1 MVKKWFEEWFD
12 TDYYRELYKQRD
24 GEEADRFVDQLVK
37 HLQLKSGMRILDVA
51 CGRGRHSFVLRQLG
65 FDVTGIDLSDLKI
78 AECLEHEDPYLNFY
92 KHDMR
97 RTFRINYFDCVF
109 NFFTSFG
116 YFDSIRDDA
125 KAAQSM
131 ASNLKPNGVL
141 VIDYLNANHAL
152 LNLQNREELNTED
165 YQFRIRRSKKN
176 GMINKEIECKD
187 GSLRLM
193 FYEQVRLYSLKDMV
207 NLFER
212 FGLILEE
219 QFGSYELDPYDEL
232 QSDRMILIFHK
243 KTK

>member
-78 AECLEHEDPYLNFY
+78 AECLEHEDPYLNFF

-109 NFFTSFG
+109 NFF
-116 YFDSIRDDA
+116 Y
-125 KAAQSM
+125 K
-131 ASNLKPNGVL
+131 
-141 VIDYLNANHAL
+141 
-152 LNLQNREELNTED
+152 
-165 YQFRIRRSKKN
+165 
-176 GMINKEIECKD
+176 
-187 GSLRLM
+187 LRL
-193 FYEQVRLYSLKDMV
+193 L
-207 NLFER
+207 R
-212 FGLILEE
+212 FH
-219 QFGSYELDPYDEL
+219 P
-232 QSDRMILIFHK
+232 
-243 KTK
+243 